1 VATVAGLVWL
11 LVLLA
16 LDWLRFPEPPL
27 PHVGRVPLPTL
38 LLIGGALAGLLLA
51 LLARRMAAVGGRR
64 RARAARRRLRRRV
77 EQLAE
82 TRVLAPVE
90 EELSVHT
97 RLCAAVDR
105 LG

>member
-1 VATVAGLVWL
+1 
-11 LVLLA
+11 
-16 LDWLRFPEPPL
+16 
-27 PHVGRVPLPTL
+27 
-38 LLIGGALAGLLLA
+38 
-51 LLARRMAAVGGRR
+51 MAAVGGRR

-97 RLCAAVDR
+97 RLCAAVGR